1 MPLLSGGGAVTYGT
15 LRYSDECLVFLPVHI
30 SVIPTCGKSAIPLV
44 SVVTLPSLIGQIM
57 LMVISRALSTSSSE
71 SLSLSLELSAY
82 SLFGDSG
89 KLASSFELKSMR
101 RG

>member
-1 MPLLSGGGAVTYGT
+1 MISAWSFYHFTFLSFLRGGN
-15 LRYSDECLVFLPVHI
+15 LH
-30 SVIPTCGKSAIPLV
+30 AIRLV